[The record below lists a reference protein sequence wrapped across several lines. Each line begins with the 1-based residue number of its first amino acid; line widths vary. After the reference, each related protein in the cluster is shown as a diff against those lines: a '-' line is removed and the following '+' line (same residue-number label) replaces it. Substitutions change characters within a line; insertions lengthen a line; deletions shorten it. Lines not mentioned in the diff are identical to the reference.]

1 MNGMIPLQIY
11 ERSIDDRPTRARRR
25 IDIERTRREH
35 QRMSSLNLD
44 IEHQI
49 HAINARRLKDI
60 MQAQQLREA
69 RIDRP
74 SRLRAAIADL
84 LIAAGD
90 RLRQQP
96 ARPESTANPVKAVR
110 PA

>member
-1 MNGMIPLQIY
+1 MTPLLIY
-11 ERSIDDRPTRARRR
+11 ERSIDDRPTRARQR

-44 IEHQI
+44 IDHQI
-49 HAINARRLKDI
+49 HAINARRRKDVVL
-60 MQAQQLREA
+60 AQQLREA

-74 SRLRAAIADL
+74 NRLRVALADL
-84 LIAAGD
+84 LIAAGE
-90 RLRQQP
+90 RIRQQP
-96 ARPESTANPVKAVR
+96 ARPEATADPVKAVR